1 MNKNKLPLRG
11 AWIEIDLARLQN
23 NLHSIRKL
31 TGANNLLMPVVK
43 ADAYGHG
50 GVRCAPA
57 LVEAGADRF
66 AVATLEEGVQ
76 LREAG
81 ITTPIHCLGYLP
93 PRQYSAA
100 LEYDIIFTVYEK
112 TQAID
117 IAAAAVKYGRE
128 ATIHIKVDTGFTRLG
143 FPISEQAASQIA
155 EIALLPGLRLEGVF
169 SHFASADFADK
180 SFSEYQDSNFRR
192 FIELCAKQGV
202 HFPIRHIANSAA
214 ILDMPQYNYEL
225 SRPGI
230 ILYGYHPSP
239 DVKYLPDLLPVMSVK
254 AEIARLMTVP
264 AQTFVGYG
272 CTWQTTRESL
282 IATIPLGYADGFSRL
297 FSNNGYALVNGQRA
311 PIVGRVCMDHI
322 MLDVTDIKGEQ
333 PLAEGSV
340 VTILGAEGKD
350 KITADELAEKM
361 GTINYEVLCLLGTR
375 LPKVYLHS
383 Q

>member
-31 TGANNLLMPVVK
+31 TGADNLLMPVVK

-50 GVRCAPA
+50 GARCAPA

-93 PRQYSAA
+93 TRQYSAA

-155 EIALLPGLRLEGVF
+155 EIAPLPGLRLEGVF
-169 SHFASADFADK
+169 SHFASADFMDK
-180 SFSEYQDSNFRR
+180 SFSEYQDRNFRK
-192 FIELCAKQGV
+192 FIELCAKQGI

-322 MLDVTDIKGEQ
+322 MLDVTDIKGNQ

-340 VTILGAEGKD
+340 VTILGADGKD